1 MSMMSQEKG
10 MLGGALGA
18 TGLGFLF
25 LFVALAP
32 GTLLTLPMPSVGRC
46 EELVPSPTDTATDHD
61 CGEAS
66 EDAILADIC
75 HARVKCRKA
84 WNSGYTHV
92 GAVFLHGFLF
102 VLLSAAILAAL
113 RPYLSSLSGVTKL
126 VPVTV

>member
-1 MSMMSQEKG
+1 MSGYTQEKG

-32 GTLLTLPMPSVGRC
+32 GTILTIPMPSKGRC
-46 EELVPSPTDTATDHD
+46 EELVPSPTNTAGNHD
-61 CGEAS
+61 CGETS

-75 HARVKCRKA
+75 HARAKCRSTF
-84 WNSGYTHV
+84 NSGYTHV

-102 VLLSAAILAAL
+102 VLLSAMILAAL
-113 RPYLSSLSGVTKL
+113 KPVLSGLSGATKM
-126 VPVTV
+126 VPGA